1 MGGVRKAVAL
11 FVVIAISVAGF
22 MLFNITTGRATSPP
36 VTVTVIL
43 SGCDECWKV
52 DDFLANMKK
61 DNVMIEQTLFLEPNS
76 SEALQLIAKYNI
88 TKLPTVIFSSKLAD
102 YANVVPR
109 WMVIGSKEQ
118 DGSFVLRIPNTPYV
132 EMPSGRVRGV
142 IEMIELVDATCT
154 GCHDTSLQKTAM
166 EQQFGAIF
174 GKVTRYDVSSPEGR
188 QLIAKYNI
196 TAVPTV
202 LLSPEAEVNGMLTS
216 VWIQLGTFESDG
228 WMVFRNLQTI
238 SGATWKDLTTN
249 ETHFSTA

>member
-11 FVVIAISVAGF
+11 FVVVAIAVAAF
-22 MLFNITTGRATSPP
+22 MLFNGTTGSAIAPP
-36 VTVTVIL
+36 VTATVIL

-61 DNVMIEQTLFLEPNS
+61 DNVMIERTLFLEPNS
-76 SEALQLIAKYNI
+76 SEALQLIEKYNI
-88 TKLPTVIFSSKLAD
+88 TKLPTVIFSPKLAD
-102 YANVVPR
+102 YAHVVPR

-118 DGSFVLRIPNTPYV
+118 DGSFVLRTPNTPYV

-142 IEMIELVDATCT
+142 IEMIELVDATCM

-166 EQQFGAIF
+166 ERQFGATF

-188 QLIAKYNI
+188 QLVTKYNI

-228 WMVFRNLQTI
+228 WMVFRNIQTI

-249 ETHFSTA
+249 QIRSSNS